1 MGKDGRVGGRDWL
14 RVTGFLGDV
23 SIDKCCAVTAS
34 DHLATTHLPSHF
46 HRCRSTCLLEVG
58 EHRAALEDACT
69 LIDQDPSME
78 DAVVLKA
85 SALLRL
91 ELVRAQGPGT
101 ACYVALVS
109 PHLTFKWSEWL
120 NRVWLHLQ

>member
-1 MGKDGRVGGRDWL
+1 MSLLTSVVL
-14 RVTGFLGDV
+14 RP
-23 SIDKCCAVTAS
+23 S
-34 DHLATTHLPSHF
+34 DNTHPPLYR
-46 HRCRSTCLLEVG
+46 RCRSTCLLEVG

-91 ELVRAQGPGT
+91 ELVRAQGLGT
-101 ACYVALVS
+101 ACYVVLVS
-109 PHLTFKWSEWL
+109 PHLTCKWSEGL
-120 NRVWLHLQ
+120 NRVWERCTCSDLHCID

>member
-1 MGKDGRVGGRDWL
+1 M
-14 RVTGFLGDV
+14 
-23 SIDKCCAVTAS
+23 
-34 DHLATTHLPSHF
+34 
-46 HRCRSTCLLEVG
+46 G

-91 ELVRAQGPGT
+91 ELVRAQGLGI

-109 PHLTFKWSEWL
+109 PHLTLSEWL
-120 NRVWLHLQ
+120 NRVWERCTCSDLHCID